1 MHRFHRYART
11 TLAALLLA
19 AAFTSAAL
27 ASDAAAP
34 DDWAP
39 FRRFVGEWQGVAN
52 GFGGTSDVTHE
63 WSFVMDGHFL
73 RLRTRS
79 VVHAENGDGE
89 VHEDVAYLSRD
100 TDHDTFVFRQ
110 FLSEGYVN
118 TYEVR
123 IDPDRPDAYLFAW
136 RESESAGGMRAQLR
150 FDFTPDGG
158 YDAALD
164 LAFSAEGEFRPCQE
178 MEMRK
183 VR

>member
-1 MHRFHRYART
+1 MNRSHRYARL
-11 TLAALLLA
+11 TLSALLLA
-19 AAFTSAAL
+19 ALSTFPAL
-27 ASDAAAP
+27 AADAGAP
-34 DDWAP
+34 DEWAP
-39 FRRFVGEWQGVAN
+39 FRRLVGEWQGVAN

-63 WSFVMDGHFL
+63 WSFVMGGHFL

-79 VVHAENGDGE
+79 VVRAENGDGE

-100 TDHDTFVFRQ
+100 TDHDAFVFRQ

-123 IDPDRPDAYLFAW
+123 IDPDDPDAYLFAW

-150 FDFTPDGG
+150 FRFTPDGG

-164 LAFSAEGEFRPCQE
+164 LASSAEGEFRPCQE
-178 MEMRK
+178 MAMRK